1 MSPCLKLE
9 PASIFEDSHS
19 TLEFNSESNDNLK
32 QLSEIKTSIDS
43 FEVEFGGI
51 EKLRKTGEEY
61 QETITTLKIELDR
74 ISTEIESK
82 GDIEKKIPQAIDL
95 ISSLE
100 KRIQNFKNEKSNY
113 ASLPEE
119 IERKNEWE

>member
-1 MSPCLKLE
+1 MELKEKIIKSKNELSILNKKLE
-9 PASIFEDSHS
+9 
-19 TLEFNSESNDNLK
+19 EFNSESNDNLK

-61 QETITTLKIELDR
+61 HETITTLKIELDR

-82 GDIEKKIPQAIDL
+82 GDIEKKIPQVIDL
-95 ISSLE
+95 ISSSSE
-100 KRIQNFKNEKSNY
+100 KLIAF
-113 ASLPEE
+113 
-119 IERKNEWE
+119 